1 MTDRRTLRHA
11 FAIVL
16 LGLAWQGGCP
26 SAKSQEL
33 VDPQSQPELVL
44 PTEPVPVGELFDPA
58 VKCPLPEG
66 VTPALSWRID
76 GKPADAK
83 HLRLSGNGLSGVCS
97 LPEGEH
103 TFTVTGAWGV
113 VEENNQVRITLVDVE
128 GTVTIGKAIP
138 PTPPDPTPVPP
149 GPQPGPIPPLAALVP
164 NRAHRLLLAEWYTD
178 MAAAVRA
185 DAYTST
191 SHFRNGYRLAIDQAQ
206 STGKLPTGISA
217 VDKPISDKI
226 AAAIGLGDV
235 PLDEAKKDA
244 LAATLDSVAAEFRW

>member
-1 MTDRRTLRHA
+1 VTDRRTLRHA

-16 LGLAWQGGCP
+16 LALAWHGGCP
-26 SAKSQEL
+26 SARSQEL
-33 VDPQSQPELVL
+33 VDPQAQPELVL

-128 GTVTIGKAIP
+128 GAVTIGKAIP
-138 PTPPDPTPVPP
+138 PTPVPP
-149 GPQPGPIPPLAALVP
+149 GPGPGPIPPLAALIP
-164 NRAHRLLLAEWYTD
+164 DRASRTLLAEFYGD
-178 MAAAVRA
+178 LAAAVRA
-185 DAYTST
+185 GAFSST
-191 SHFRNGYRLAIDQAQ
+191 SHFREAYRLAISQAQ
-206 STGKLPTGISA
+206 STGKLPTGLSA
-217 VDKPISDKI
+217 VDKPISERIK
-226 AAAIGLGDV
+226 AAITLSDV
-235 PLDEAKKDA
+235 PLGPINTTA
-244 LAATLDSVAAEFRW
+244 LAAVLDSVAADFKW